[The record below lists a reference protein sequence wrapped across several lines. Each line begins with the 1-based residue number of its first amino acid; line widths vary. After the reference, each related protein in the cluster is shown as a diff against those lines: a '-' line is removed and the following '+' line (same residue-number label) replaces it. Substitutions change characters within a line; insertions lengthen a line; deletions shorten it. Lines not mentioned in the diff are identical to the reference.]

1 MLEYKDGLILIG
13 KCIHEYFINMSCEI
27 SVSSAWSMQKTP
39 FNETQH
45 SYLIYRFI
53 ENLLVTRMPVITSII
68 RHILA
73 ILAMLVKK

>member
-1 MLEYKDGLILIG
+1 
-13 KCIHEYFINMSCEI
+13 
-27 SVSSAWSMQKTP
+27 MQKTP